1 MIGLIYLIKSNEYIG
16 YHPKKGFFKTETL
29 KYLDDDIIWLSNLK
43 TIDKEKINIKH
54 DGFFNTKIKDIIYH
68 FNIAHLTAEK
78 QFEVII
84 KTYNL
89 VIDIFKEEYS
99 YFNFKTSELKNFD
112 NFSELLFKSNL
123 KTISSP
129 NLNSVKHNFNKEV
142 FFENLSGNKF
152 FMAHFCSAD
161 FISGLFDLA
170 IPCGDATIMEID
182 KFTNLKDPFMI
193 LATLSRDQGCMI
205 KCKSKEDDSFINT
218 FYKEKIG
225 EAWYTDNELSF
236 LRGKVDL
243 EATKII
249 TFTERFRLKEVMRT
263 RFKTKYNNFSFE
275 VFVKNLIQS
284 LNDNELD
291 TLDIWM
297 ESYYKSYYL
306 KKIMK
311 MITDDIEIGYFSGNN
326 IVFNIE
332 DISKIA
338 YLEEIGLIYP
348 IKLISYIL
356 NN

>member
-1 MIGLIYLIKSNEYIG
+1 MIGLIYLVKSNEFIG
-16 YHPKKGFFKTETL
+16 YHPKKGFFQTETL
-29 KYLDDDIIWLSNLK
+29 KYLDDDIIWLSNFK
-43 TIDKEKINIKH
+43 NINETKRNIKH
-54 DGFFNTKIKDIIYH
+54 EGFFNTKIKDIIYY
-68 FNIAHLTAEK
+68 FNISHIPAEK
-78 QFEVII
+78 QFAII
-84 KTYNL
+84 LKTYNL

-99 YFNFKTSELKNFD
+99 YFNFKTSELLAIN

-123 KTISSP
+123 KIIKSP

-152 FMAHFCSAD
+152 FMSHFCSAD
-161 FISGLFDLA
+161 FITELFDLA
-170 IPCGDATIMEID
+170 IPCGEATLIEIE

-193 LATLSRDQGCMI
+193 LETLPRDQGCMI
-205 KCKSKEDDSFINT
+205 KCKSKEGDPLINS

-225 EAWYTDNELSF
+225 EAWYTDNELS
-236 LRGKVDL
+236 LIRGKVEL

-275 VFVKNLIQS
+275 VFVKNLMQS
-284 LNDNELD
+284 LNNNQLD

-297 ESYYKSYYL
+297 DAYHKSYYL
-306 KKIMK
+306 KKIIK
-311 MITDDIEIGYFSGNN
+311 MMDDDIEIGYFSGNN

-338 YLEEIGLIYP
+338 YLEDIGLIYP
-348 IKLISYIL
+348 IKLLSYIL

>member
-16 YHPKKGFFKTETL
+16 YHPQKGFFSTETL

-43 TIDKEKINIKH
+43 VIDADKKHIKH
-54 DGFFNTKIKDIIYH
+54 ENFFNTKIKDIIYH
-68 FNIAHLTAEK
+68 FNITHLPAEK
-78 QFEVII
+78 QFETII

-99 YFNFKTSELKNFD
+99 FFNFKISELKPIE
-112 NFSELLFKSNL
+112 NFSDLLFKSNL
-123 KTISSP
+123 KMIKSP
-129 NLNSVKHNFNKEV
+129 NLNSVKDDFNREV

-152 FMAHFCSAD
+152 FMSHFCSAD
-161 FISGLFDLA
+161 FVTELFDLP
-170 IPCGDATIMEID
+170 IPSGEATIMEIE

-193 LATLSRDQGCMI
+193 LGTLSRDQGCMI
-205 KCKSKEDDSFINT
+205 KCKSKEEDVFINQ

-225 EAWYTDNELSF
+225 EAWYTDNELAY
-236 LRGKVDL
+236 LRGRVDL

-249 TFTERFRLKEVMRT
+249 IFSERFRLKEVMRT

-284 LNDNELD
+284 LNNNHLD

-297 ESYYKSYYL
+297 EGFHKSYYL
-306 KKIMK
+306 KKVVQ
-311 MITDDIEIGYFSGNN
+311 MINDDIEIGYFSGNN
-326 IVFNIE
+326 IVFNVE

-338 YLEEIGLIYP
+338 YLEDIGLIYP